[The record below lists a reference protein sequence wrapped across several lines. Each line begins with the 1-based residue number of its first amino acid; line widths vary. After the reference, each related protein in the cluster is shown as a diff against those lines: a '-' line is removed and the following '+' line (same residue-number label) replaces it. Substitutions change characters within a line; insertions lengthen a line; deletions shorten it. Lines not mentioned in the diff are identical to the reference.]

1 MREYWLTSA
10 IGSRALE
17 AAKKIELGDAL
28 CVEIHEAYTKL
39 MADLE
44 DIRFKNNIYYDSK
57 LRHIGAEASFLQ
69 PERFSKKAVGT
80 HFIQLAHM
88 YYITN
93 ALTLELEFA
102 ESDGALGENVDTET
116 IDIYYIAIADL
127 LEKTVS
133 VFGDLSA
140 GFALTNL
147 VGREESALPTVVNG
161 KDKVTQF
168 IASGA
173 CVGWA
178 WAFYEFGDTDRFL
191 FVSPNRVDKDD
202 LLQQMFEVWLGGPE
216 TLLDRARYAYGLCD
230 PCHEPINW
238 AWWSLRN
245 RECEQAYKLQP
256 ICGEYG
262 ESIFS
267 LSEYASENITYL
279 TL

>member
-17 AAKKIELGDAL
+17 AAKKIELGNAL
-28 CVEIHEAYTKL
+28 CAEIHEAYAKL
-39 MADLE
+39 MAELE
-44 DIRFKNNIYYDSK
+44 NDRRDYGIFLDDK
-57 LRHIGAEASFLQ
+57 LRHIGGEVSFLQ

-102 ESDGALGENVDTET
+102 EADGALGENVDTEN
-116 IDIYYIAIADL
+116 IDVYYIAVAEL

-133 VFGDLSA
+133 VFGGLSA
-140 GFALTNL
+140 GVALTNL
-147 VGREESALPTVVNG
+147 IGCEESANPTVVNG

-191 FVSPNRVDKDD
+191 FVSPNGAEQDD
-202 LLQQMFEVWLGGPE
+202 LLQQMFEVWLGHPE

-238 AWWSLRN
+238 VWWSLRN

-256 ICGEYG
+256 ITGEYG
-262 ESIFS
+262 ESIFR
-267 LSEYASENITYL
+267 LSEYTSENVTYHMP
-279 TL
+279 

>member
-1 MREYWLTSA
+1 M
-10 IGSRALE
+10 
-17 AAKKIELGDAL
+17 
-28 CVEIHEAYTKL
+28 
-39 MADLE
+39 
-44 DIRFKNNIYYDSK
+44 
-57 LRHIGAEASFLQ
+57 
-69 PERFSKKAVGT
+69 
-80 HFIQLAHM
+80 
-88 YYITN
+88 
-93 ALTLELEFA
+93 
-102 ESDGALGENVDTET
+102 
-116 IDIYYIAIADL
+116 
-127 LEKTVS
+127 
-133 VFGDLSA
+133 
-140 GFALTNL
+140 
-147 VGREESALPTVVNG
+147 
-161 KDKVTQF
+161 TQF

-191 FVSPNRVDKDD
+191 FVSPNRVDEDD

-238 AWWSLRN
+238 VWWSLRN

-267 LSEYASENITYL
+267 LSEYTSENVAYL